1 MKAYV
6 VEREHLAQNIRA
18 IREEAGESIVWA
30 VLKGNGYGLGVVQ
43 MAELMREN
51 GIDHF
56 AVTEARE
63 ARLLRE
69 VGFEESPILMLRQT
83 MEPELIHEHR
93 RLIRRRRSAGCCGSR
108 ALRDGGG
115 PFEN

>member
-43 MAELMREN
+43 MAELMRET
-51 GIDHF
+51 
-56 AVTEARE
+56 A
-63 ARLLRE
+63 
-69 VGFEESPILMLRQT
+69 SPI
-83 MEPELIHEHR
+83 
-93 RLIRRRRSAGCCGSR
+93 SR
-108 ALRDGGG
+108 
-115 PFEN
+115 

>member
-43 MAELMREN
+43 INPPLPSLRMR
-51 GIDHF
+51 
-56 AVTEARE
+56 V
-63 ARLLRE
+63 
-69 VGFEESPILMLRQT
+69 
-83 MEPELIHEHR
+83 
-93 RLIRRRRSAGCCGSR
+93 R
-108 ALRDGGG
+108 ADL
-115 PFEN
+115 NL

>member
-43 MAELMREN
+43 MAELM
-51 GIDHF
+51 
-56 AVTEARE
+56 
-63 ARLLRE
+63 
-69 VGFEESPILMLRQT
+69 
-83 MEPELIHEHR
+83 
-93 RLIRRRRSAGCCGSR
+93 SASTAMFCTST
-108 ALRDGGG
+108 A
-115 PFEN
+115 

>member
-51 GIDHF
+51 GIDPVSYTHLDVYKRQRYYLYYPVCVAEYRLKIILCCDF
-56 AVTEARE
+56 A
-63 ARLLRE
+63 
-69 VGFEESPILMLRQT
+69 
-83 MEPELIHEHR
+83 
-93 RLIRRRRSAGCCGSR
+93 
-108 ALRDGGG
+108 
-115 PFEN
+115 